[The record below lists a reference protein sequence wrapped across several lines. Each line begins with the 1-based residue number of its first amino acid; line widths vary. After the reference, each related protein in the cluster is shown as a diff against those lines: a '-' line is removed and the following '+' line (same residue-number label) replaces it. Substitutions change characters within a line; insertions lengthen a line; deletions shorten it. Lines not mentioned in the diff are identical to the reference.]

1 MLKRFNYNS
10 PVILTM
16 TFISFTV
23 LIIQGYTNINTLKLF
38 SVYRSSPFSVL
49 FYIRLFGH
57 VLGHANWEHFIN
69 NFLII
74 LILGPMLEEKY
85 GSKRLLIMMAATALI
100 TGFINILFF
109 KGAILLGASGIV
121 FMFILL
127 SSFVN
132 IQKGTIPIT
141 LILVMIIYLG
151 REIVNGVLQ
160 QDNISQTAHLLG
172 GICGCVFGFKWRR

>member
-16 TFISFTV
+16 TLISFAI
-23 LIIQGYTNINTLKLF
+23 LMIQEYTNINTLKF
-38 SVYRSSPFSVL
+38 FAVYRSSPLDVL

-85 GSKRLLIMMAATALI
+85 GSKKLLLMMAVTALI
-100 TGFINILFF
+100 TGLINIIFF
-109 KGAILLGASGIV
+109 RGSVLLGASGIV

-132 IQKGTIPIT
+132 MQRVQFP
-141 LILVMIIYLG
+141 
-151 REIVNGVLQ
+151 
-160 QDNISQTAHLLG
+160 
-172 GICGCVFGFKWRR
+172 

>member
-16 TFISFTV
+16 TFISFAI
-23 LIIQGYTNINTLKLF
+23 LIIQRYTNINTLRLF
-38 SVYRSSPFSVL
+38 SVYRSSPFDVL
-49 FYIRLFGH
+49 FYIRLFAH

-85 GSKRLLIMMAATALI
+85 GSKRLLIMMATTALV
-100 TGFINILFF
+100 TGLINIIFF
-109 KGAILLGASGIV
+109 REAILLGASGIV

-141 LILVMIIYLG
+141 VILVMIIYMG
-151 REIVNGVLQ
+151 REIINGVLV
-160 QDNISQTAHLLG
+160 QDNISQAAHLLG
-172 GICGCVFGFKWRR
+172 GICGCIFGFKWRK

>member
-16 TFISFTV
+16 TLISFV
-23 LIIQGYTNINTLKLF
+23 ILMIQEYTGINTLKLF
-38 SVYRSSPFSVL
+38 SVYRSSPLDVL

-57 VLGHANWEHFIN
+57 VLGHADWEHFIN

-85 GSKRLLIMMAATALI
+85 GSKKLLSMIAVTALV
-100 TGFINILFF
+100 TGLINIFLF
-109 KGAILLGASGIV
+109 KGSVLLGASGIV

-132 IQKGTIPIT
+132 MQKGTIPIT
-141 LILVMIIYLG
+141 LVLVTVIYLG
-151 REIVNGVLQ
+151 REFVAGILQ
-160 QDNISQTAHLLG
+160 KDNISQTAHLLG
-172 GICGCVFGFKWRR
+172 GICGCIFGFKWKE

>member
-16 TFISFTV
+16 TLISFAI
-23 LIIQGYTNINTLKLF
+23 LMIQGYTNINTLKLF
-38 SVYRSSPFSVL
+38 AVYRSSLLDVL
-49 FYIRLFGH
+49 FYIRLLGH

-85 GSKRLLIMMAATALI
+85 GSKKLLLMMAVTALV
-100 TGFINILFF
+100 TGLLNILLF
-109 KGAILLGASGIV
+109 KGSVLLGASGIV
-121 FMFILL
+121 FMLILL

-132 IQKGTIPIT
+132 MQKGTIPIT
-141 LILVMIIYLG
+141 LILVMIIYMG
-151 REIVNGVLQ
+151 RELANGILQ
-160 QDNISQTAHLLG
+160 EDNISQTAHLLG
-172 GICGCVFGFKWRR
+172 GICGCIFGFKWRK